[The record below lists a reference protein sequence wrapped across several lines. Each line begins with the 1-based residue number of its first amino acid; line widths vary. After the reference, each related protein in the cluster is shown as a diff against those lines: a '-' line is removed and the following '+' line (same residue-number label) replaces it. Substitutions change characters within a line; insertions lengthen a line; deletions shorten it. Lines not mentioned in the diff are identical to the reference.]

1 VRYDVSIKPDGSR
14 FYSVWVGSNY
24 IVLEA
29 SDDGMIVVTEFEV
42 EIVTIKTALDVDTV
56 AKNLYAYIATN
67 RATFRDLSEDEW
79 QDVGHTGAT
88 STRKPK
94 LIVTQKAMF

>member
-1 VRYDVSIKPDGSR
+1 MKYDVQINPDGSR

-29 SDDGMIVVTEFEV
+29 SDDGMIVVTEFKV

-67 RATFRDLSEDEW
+67 RLHFRDLSKSEWEDI
-79 QDVGHTGAT
+79 GHTGV

-94 LIVTQKAMF
+94 PVITQKAMF